1 MLKSYFAIFIYA
13 LVIIGMGY
21 FLPRSAFV
29 PQLALFIAGFL
40 SYLIL
45 VYQVKKLNYSFIWI
59 GALALG
65 LRLLLL
71 GAEPVLSDDFYR
83 YFFDGHLVG
92 KGINPYAA
100 LPEDWFKSGVL
111 VSNGYWQLL
120 LDKMNSPQYFSVYP
134 PLHQLFFW
142 MATWVGEDIF
152 LNIISLRSIVL
163 LFEMVN
169 LWLIKEIL
177 SRLQIPAYKLAWYA
191 FNPLVIIELTGNL
204 HFEGMVLTGLL
215 MALYFYGSKDEKKTA
230 LGWSMAVGIKLSPLL
245 TAPIWANAWKKKNFI
260 KFSLMTVILLLLF
273 FAPLL
278 ASGQLMNFYAS
289 FRLYQSSFEFNA
301 SFYYLLRWFSGFFI
315 DYNPIGTLG
324 PSLNILAAI
333 SLLIIG
339 FTNKEIN
346 TGGLARNIVWMYL
359 VFLLLQT
366 TVHPWYLI
374 PALGVSLFTSNY
386 IFVGWSGLVFLSYH
400 AYADASYKENY
411 LIVAL
416 EYLLLLA
423 FFLYQIKSLRKK
435 KIPLLNRFE

>member
-1 MLKSYFAIFIYA
+1 MLKNYFVIIIYA
-13 LVIIGMGY
+13 LVILGMGY
-21 FLPRSAFV
+21 YFPRSAFV
-29 PQLALFIAGFL
+29 PQLFLFALGFL
-40 SYLIL
+40 SYLL
-45 VYQVKKLNYSFIWI
+45 SVYQAKKINYSFFSLV
-59 GALALG
+59 ALAMG
-65 LRLLLL
+65 LRLLLI
-71 GAEPVLSDDFYR
+71 GSEPVLSDDFYR

-100 LPEDWFKSGVL
+100 LPNYWFESGIIE
-111 VSNGYWQLL
+111 SNGYWQLL
-120 LDKMNSPQYFSVYP
+120 LDKMNSPEYFSVYP

-142 MATWVGEDIF
+142 MATWVGEDII
-152 LNIISLRSIVL
+152 LNIISLRSILL
-163 LFEMVN
+163 LFELVN

-177 SRLQIPAYKLAWYA
+177 TRLQLPAYKLAWYA

-215 MALYFYGSKDEKKTA
+215 MALYFYSRKDEKQTA
-230 LGWSMAVGIKLSPLL
+230 LGWSIAVGIKLSPLL
-245 TAPIWANAWKKKNFI
+245 TAPIWINAWKKRRFV
-260 KFSLMTVILLLLF
+260 KFSLMTVVLLALF

-278 ASGQLMNFYAS
+278 ASGQIENFYTS

-301 SFYYLLRWFSGFFI
+301 SLYYLLRWFSGFFI

-346 TGGLARNIVWMYL
+346 SSGLAGTMVWMYL

-374 PALGVSLFTSNY
+374 PALGLSLFTSNY
-386 IFVGWSGLVFLSYH
+386 IFVAWSGLVFLSYH

-411 LIVAL
+411 LILAL

-423 FFLYQIKSLRKK
+423 FLLYQVKFLRKNY
-435 KIPLLNRFE
+435 IRFFN

>member
-1 MLKSYFAIFIYA
+1 MLKSYLIIFIYA
-13 LVIIGMGY
+13 LAIIGMGY
-21 FLPRSAFV
+21 FLPRTAFG
-29 PQLALFIAGFL
+29 PQLALFATGFF
-40 SYLIL
+40 SYLFL
-45 VYQVKKLNYSFIWI
+45 VYFSKKLNYSFIVI
-59 GALALG
+59 GAVALG

-100 LPEDWFKSGVL
+100 LPGDWFENGVL

-163 LFEMVN
+163 LFEMIN

-177 SRLQIPAYKLAWYA
+177 SRLNLPANKLAWYA
-191 FNPLVIIELTGNL
+191 FNPLVILELTGNL

-215 MALYFYGSKDEKKTA
+215 IALYFYCRKEEKKTA
-230 LGWSMAVGIKLSPLL
+230 FGWSMAVGIKLSPLL
-245 TAPIWANAWKKKNFI
+245 TAPIWINAWRKREFI
-260 KFSLMTVILLLLF
+260 KFSLITVILLLLF

-278 ASGQLMNFYAS
+278 ASGQLMNFYTS

-339 FTNKEIN
+339 FANKEIN
-346 TGGLARNIVWMYL
+346 TRGLARTMVWMYL

-386 IFVGWSGLVFLSYH
+386 IFIGWSGLVFLSYH

-411 LIVAL
+411 LILAL

-423 FFLYQIKSLRKK
+423 FFLYQIIALKNKNLPYFSR
-435 KIPLLNRFE
+435 